1 LAETTKI
8 AAVLN
13 RPALPNRPGRLSEFS
28 RAVPQIVLH
37 EWRALLQYHPN
48 MLLEG
53 NESDLEETLVAL
65 KKDFYPR
72 LVSWVE
78 TDPMF
83 DPGVHA
89 SIIVREIARLPASSR
104 DGLHR
109 WLASASRP
117 IQIVSTSSIPL
128 FPLVERN
135 EFPAGL
141 YYRLNVIRLTVD
153 C

>member
-1 LAETTKI
+1 LAESTKI
-8 AAVLN
+8 ATILKRRAIPK
-13 RPALPNRPGRLSEFS
+13 RMRRLSECPI
-28 RAVPQIVLH
+28 AVPQIALQ
-37 EWRALLQYHPN
+37 EWSALLHHHPN

-78 TDPMF
+78 TDSVF
-83 DPGVHA
+83 DPGVYA
-89 SIIVREIARLPASSR
+89 SIIVREVARLPASSR

-117 IQIVSTSSIPL
+117 IQVITTSSIPL

-141 YYRLNVIRLTVD
+141 YYRLNMIRLTVG
-153 C
+153 